1 MNQKGKKG
9 KSMKKYVL
17 AINPGSTSTKVAVF
31 EEKQNIVQK
40 NIDHDKEEL
49 KKFKKITD
57 QFEYRKNIIQD
68 WLKSENYDMADFI
81 AVVGRGGLVK
91 PISSGI
97 YQVTDALVKDLELG
111 VQGHHASNLG
121 GIIARSI
128 ADEFN
133 LPSYIVDP
141 VAVDE
146 FEEIARLS
154 GLKELPRKS
163 LGHALN
169 VKATAYRVADEQGKK
184 LEDMNMIVAH
194 LGGGISIIP
203 LKNSKMIDCNNAN
216 EMGPFSP
223 ERAGSLPS
231 SDLAKLC
238 LSGKYKDFAEFK
250 PVIRGKGGLYSYL
263 GTTDLREAEQ
273 MMQDDEYARLV
284 VDAMAYQIA
293 KEIGAMATVL
303 KGEVDCIVLTGGMA
317 YSEYLTEKISTSVKF
332 IAPVIIEAGEDEME
346 ALNEG
351 VLRVLAGEKVK
362 IYEEESVKH

>member
-1 MNQKGKKG
+1 
-9 KSMKKYVL
+9 MKKYVL

-31 EEKQNIVQK
+31 EGKENLIQK
-40 NIDHDKEEL
+40 NIDHSEEDL
-49 KKFKKITD
+49 KKFQKITD

-68 WLKSENYDMADFI
+68 WLKSEGYNIADFI

-97 YQVTDALVKDLELG
+97 YQVTDALIKDLEIG
-111 VQGHHASNLG
+111 VQGEHASNLG

-146 FEEIARLS
+146 FEDIARLS
-154 GLKELPRKS
+154 GIKEIPRKS
-163 LGHALN
+163 LVHALN
-169 VKATAYRVADEQGKK
+169 VKATAYRVAKEQGKK
-184 LEDMNMIVAH
+184 LEDLNMVVAH
-194 LGGGISIIP
+194 LGGGISIVP
-203 LKNSKMIDCNNAN
+203 LKNGKMIDANNAN

-238 LSGKYKDFAEFK
+238 FSGKYKSFAEFK
-250 PVIRGKGGLYSYL
+250 PIIRGKGGLFSYL
-263 GTTDLREAEQ
+263 GTNDLREAEK
-273 MMQDDEYARLV
+273 MMADNDNAKLV
-284 VDAMAYQIA
+284 IDAMAYQIA

-303 KGEVDCIVLTGGMA
+303 EGKVDCIVLTGGMA
-317 YSEYLTEKISTSVKF
+317 YSEYLTKKIEKSVQF

-351 VLRVLAGEKVK
+351 VLRLLDGEKVK
-362 IYEEESVKH
+362 IYEEEIVEN